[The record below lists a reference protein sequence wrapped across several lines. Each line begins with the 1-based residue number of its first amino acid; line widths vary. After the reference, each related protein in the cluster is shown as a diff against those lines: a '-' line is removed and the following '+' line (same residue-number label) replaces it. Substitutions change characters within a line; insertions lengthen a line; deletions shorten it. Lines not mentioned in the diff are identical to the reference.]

1 MLQMKDIMLL
11 SELKQQGLS
20 NRAIS
25 RQTCRDRKT
34 VAKYLDRGLKVPRYK
49 PRSTK
54 PGKLDPDK
62 EYIRGRLDGF
72 PQLTGTRLYR
82 EIRDRGYEGRYTIRI
97 EYVRTI
103 RPSPPVALERR
114 FETPPGEQ
122 AQVDFGVFQT
132 VFTSDPGTTYK
143 LHLFLFVMGYSR
155 WFWGLFGGDQKLLTV
170 MRGLQTH
177 GMRSPNPASPPD
189 RWQGL
194 ERKPP
199 ATAQHQRPVTPPKH
213 PYPGGRHR
221 AGTNRPCRW
230 NVSHLHCTNRV
241 ECLDRRTDIKSIGD
255 IKNDR
260 EREKGAPG
268 RKSVKKLE
276 LDYCEKQQRLELGDV
291 SITGTTTLVNLQ
303 ADSGIEVTGTE
314 DMDVAG
320 TVHTDRAEIDVL
332 EVTGDFNGAVLDYGQ
347 QIATLARVRTRDMIV
362 TDLTVGTCGNC

>member
-25 RQTCRDRKT
+25 RQTGRDRKT

-54 PGKLDPDK
+54 PGKLDPYK

-82 EIRDRGYEGRYTIRI
+82 EIRDRGYEGRYTILI

-103 RPSPPVALERR
+103 RPSPPVAFERR

-122 AQVDFGVFQT
+122 AQVDFAAFQT

-170 MRGLQTH
+170 MRGHNGAFQALGGAPRTILY
-177 GMRSPNPASPPD
+177 D
-189 RWQGL
+189 RMKTAVIDSDQDGRPIYNQHLLGL
-194 ERKPP
+194 LDHY
-199 ATAQHQRPVTPPKH
+199 QVTPRACR
-213 PYPGGRHR
+213 PYR
-221 AGTNRPCRW
+221 AKTKGNA
-230 NVSHLHCTNRV
+230 SYCT
-241 ECLDRRTDIKSIGD
+241 S
-255 IKNDR
+255 
-260 EREKGAPG
+260 
-268 RKSVKKLE
+268 
-276 LDYCEKQQRLELGDV
+276 
-291 SITGTTTLVNLQ
+291 
-303 ADSGIEVTGTE
+303 
-314 DMDVAG
+314 
-320 TVHTDRAEIDVL
+320 
-332 EVTGDFNGAVLDYGQ
+332 
-347 QIATLARVRTRDMIV
+347 LAR
-362 TDLTVGTCGNC
+362 